1 MVPRAP
7 HGSSRSSTNVPSP
20 VCNNTIARVRNQRR
34 HNPRPALP
42 VPAQLSDHGTA
53 IPTDARPLE
62 EDICN
67 INREDWDPSLCPGQ
81 ADFDELDDQEESD
94 GIQNVPFNGKHVCSS
109 RNHTRIFQLFAIS
122 FNNGNHRLS
131 EEIRVR
137 NGLSDVV
144 SPDCQSHETALRS
157 LTFTMLES
165 PHRPRQ
171 RACLGQMAWVF
182 LYPGN

>member
-67 INREDWDPSLCPGQ
+67 ITTAAHAHHRRTERTGTRLYVPGRQILTSWTTKRRAMEFKTFLSTASTSVALGITHAYFNYSLYPSITVIIVFPKRSGSGT
-81 ADFDELDDQEESD
+81 DS
-94 GIQNVPFNGKHVCSS
+94 PM
-109 RNHTRIFQLFAIS
+109 LF
-122 FNNGNHRLS
+122 RLT
-131 EEIRVR
+131 VK
-137 NGLSDVV
+137 V
-144 SPDCQSHETALRS
+144 T
-157 LTFTMLES
+157 
-165 PHRPRQ
+165 RQ
-171 RACLGQMAWVF
+171 RCVLLPSQCLKARTGLAKG
-182 LYPGN
+182 PA